1 MPVSF
6 CMLHQLR
13 QPRLVMNDWLD
24 RHLPIWM
31 DALARPALWWQVGLL
46 LACGALAWAI
56 DRRYD
61 HWLRRY
67 LKVGGHS
74 RARLATLVASRH
86 LAFPGALCALLLLAW
101 GAMAGL
107 RQPHWLLGLA
117 LSLAVAFAL
126 VRLAVYLLSS
136 ALKPGP
142 LLRASE
148 SLIVAVVWVGV
159 ALYLL
164 DWLPAVVGAL
174 DSAAFNVGETRI
186 SALLI
191 LRTLAVALLVLVLSM
206 WLSRL
211 LVRKV
216 MESHHLSPSARVGAS
231 KVIKLVLLVLGVI
244 VALQVVGVDLG
255 ALAVIGGSL
264 GLGIGLGMQRIV
276 SNFISGFILLADRS
290 VKPGDVVTVEDQSGS
305 RYGWVQEL
313 RARYIVIRDRDGVDT
328 LVPNENLIINPV
340 INWSY
345 GDENVRLKLPVRIS
359 YDNDPEQAMALMEQA
374 ALGRDRVLDDPA
386 PAARLMEFS
395 DIGMELELRVWVT
408 APEKGVNNIRSEV
421 NLAIWRTFRE
431 HGIVI
436 PFPQR
441 EVRLLGRD
449 GGAEGHS
456 PAMPAPRPPLPD
468 AG

>member
-1 MPVSF
+1 
-6 CMLHQLR
+6 
-13 QPRLVMNDWLD
+13 
-24 RHLPIWM
+24 
-31 DALARPALWWQVGLL
+31 
-46 LACGALAWAI
+46 
-56 DRRYD
+56 
-61 HWLRRY
+61 
-67 LKVGGHS
+67 
-74 RARLATLVASRH
+74 
-86 LAFPGALCALLLLAW
+86 LLLLAW
-101 GAMAGL
+101 GAFAGAGMP
-107 RQPHWLLGLA
+107 RALLGLA
-117 LSLAVAFAL
+117 LSLALAFAL

-148 SLIVAVVWVGV
+148 NLIVAVIWGGV

-164 DWLPAVVGAL
+164 DWLPALMRAL
-174 DSAAFNVGETRI
+174 DAAAFMVGDARI

-191 LRTLAVALLVLVLSM
+191 LRTLAVALLVLVLAL

-216 MESHHLSPSARVGAS
+216 MESRHLSPSARVGLS
-231 KVIKLVLLVLGVI
+231 KVIKLVLMVLGAL
-244 VALQVVGVDLG
+244 VALQVMGLDLST
-255 ALAVIGGSL
+255 LAVVGGTL
-264 GLGIGLGMQRIV
+264 GLGIGLGLQRIV

-359 YDNDPEQAMALMEQA
+359 YGDDPEQAMALMEQA
-374 ALGRDRVLDDPA
+374 AIGRDRVLDDPA
-386 PAARLMEFS
+386 PAARLMAFGES
-395 DIGMELELRVWVT
+395 GIELELRVWVT
-408 APEKGVNNIRSEV
+408 SPEKGVNNIRSQV
-421 NLAIWRTFRE
+421 NLAIWHAFRAN
-431 HGIVI
+431 GITM

-441 EVRLLGRD
+441 EVRLLDRQQ
-449 GGAEGHS
+449 
-456 PAMPAPRPPLPD
+456 
-468 AG
+468 